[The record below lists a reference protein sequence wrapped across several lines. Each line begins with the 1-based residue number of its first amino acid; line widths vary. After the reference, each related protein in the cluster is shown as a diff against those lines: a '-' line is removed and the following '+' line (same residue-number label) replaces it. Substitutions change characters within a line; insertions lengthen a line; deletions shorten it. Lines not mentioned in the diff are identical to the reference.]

1 MFKVEPIEVELD
13 PAGLREILVRFC
25 ATRELKMKTT
35 NATTELVMEILEG
48 KTLQLFKPVPINV
61 QFNAVYS
68 KYSILPLKN
77 INFGPIPYNES
88 KMRTMEVKN
97 EGQFEFNFTIF
108 DFNNQDFRK
117 NLKSA
122 QDKER
127 SDKLA

>member
-1 MFKVEPIEVELD
+1 MKNTGLYKVKFSFVLKKKLFKEMFKVEPIEVELD

-97 EGQFEFNFTIF
+97 EG
-108 DFNNQDFRK
+108 
-117 NLKSA
+117 
-122 QDKER
+122 
-127 SDKLA
+127 